1 MLDDEV
7 TDDHLEVVQGTIE
20 IDYEVVSYESEDA
33 TVWIWRPNF
42 FFDFLDPN
50 LLVES

>member
-1 MLDDEV
+1 MLDHGV

-20 IDYEVVSYESEDA
+20 IDYEVVSDEYEDVSLDLEA
-33 TVWIWRPNF
+33 KF